1 MGRMIEE
8 VALGRGDTVTC
19 RIDLDNQGDFDS
31 PEFLGSDVAIEFTTP
46 ATAASNVERCI
57 AAGIPVVCG
66 TTGWTSRLDEM
77 KALCARRGGALM
89 WASNFSIGVN
99 IFMAVNRHLATL
111 MANFPQYTPSMT
123 EIHHVHKLDHPSGT
137 AITLAEQIAG
147 ADPRVTG
154 WKEPDGVTE
163 PGVLEISHRRE
174 GEVPGTHTIAWDSDV
189 DEITIT
195 HAAKSRRGFALG
207 AVMAAEWLA
216 GRTGWHSLGEMLA
229 DITRQDIFK

>member
-99 IFMAVNRHLATL
+99 IFMAVNRHLASL

-216 GRTGWHSLGEMLA
+216 GRTGWHTLGEMLA